1 MHGGFLRVLYH
12 SRLSLVYNSVLYAW
26 HEWRFKGT
34 HDGEDWLPMYWALLR
49 RYIFVLGVCMKS
61 RRQILQSMMLQYFGG
76 NIGIGEGM
84 GSLAL

>member
-26 HEWRFKGT
+26 HGWRFEGT
-34 HDGEDWLPMYWALLR
+34 SNGEDWLSMYWALR
-49 RYIFVLGVCMKS
+49 RRNIFVLGVRMKS
-61 RRQILQSMMLQYFGG
+61 RREILQGIMLQYLDG